1 MKRMALFFLAVA
13 GLSVPA
19 SAADFYPITSV
30 SSSTSATDLWP
41 VSNLIQGPG
50 PGYAADAPHNKNLG
64 GDAGNW
70 VTDACGFP
78 CDYIATTG
86 TPVLTFDLGKDVSL
100 TEISTW
106 GYTTSNSNGVKE
118 FNLMFATSAEGTGGF
133 GSSITYNPTFSIP
146 LDDITRTSSPFAQK
160 INARYVKMT
169 LTDNYFEAP
178 GDGSNGTLAGGD
190 RVGLGEVA
198 FAIPEPS
205 SLSLFGLAALGLIRR
220 RRQA

>member
-1 MKRMALFFLAVA
+1 MKRILWFCLAVV
-13 GLSVPA
+13 GLTAPIH
-19 SAADFYPITSV
+19 AADFYPITSV

-86 TPVLTFDLGKDVSL
+86 TPTLTFDLGSDVTL

-106 GYTTSNSNGVKE
+106 GYTTTNSNGVKD

-133 GSSITYNPTFSIP
+133 GSSITYNPSFSTP
-146 LDDITRTSSPFAQK
+146 LDDVNRTSNLFAQK
-160 INARYVKMT
+160 VTARYVKMT

-198 FAIPEPS
+198 FAVVPEPS
-205 SLSLFGLAALGLIRR
+205 SLSLLGLAALGLIRR
-220 RRQA
+220 RR